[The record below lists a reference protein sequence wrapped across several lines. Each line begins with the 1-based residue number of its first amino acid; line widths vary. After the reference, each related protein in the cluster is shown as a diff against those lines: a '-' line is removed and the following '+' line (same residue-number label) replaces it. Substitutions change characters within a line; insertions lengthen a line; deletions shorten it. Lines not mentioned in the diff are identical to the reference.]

1 MGESLR
7 SEIRPKNWRPG
18 RTHGD
23 PARLVV
29 FDVLMMVE
37 ADGAFANL
45 VLPKEINRQRLNKQ
59 DAAYATNLC
68 YGTLR
73 MQGRWDAII
82 SHCTSGRALG
92 DIDLP
97 VLVLLRMGAH
107 QLLDMQTPPH
117 AAINET
123 VTIARNAL
131 GSGASG
137 FVNAVLRRVSERSLA
152 HWKEQLRADAGGNY
166 NSVSFLSAWFSH
178 PQWIVRAL
186 DKALLAHG
194 RKHKD
199 ILQLLKADNTPA
211 AVSLVAR
218 EISTEALADDIE
230 RGHMR
235 SAPGK
240 LVDSAVLLKGGDP
253 HRVFAV
259 RDKLAGVQD
268 EGSQLV
274 ARVVANA
281 NVDCEDDLWLDMCA
295 GPGGKTATLAA
306 LAAKRGVRIHANEI
320 HEHRLDLVAQ
330 AIEPWDDIVALRL
343 GDGRTL
349 DEEATYSRVLIDAP
363 CTGIGAL
370 RRRPE
375 SRWRKEAGDGVD
387 LATLQG
393 QLLDVGYRALRPG
406 GVLAYSTC
414 SPYLRETTEVMA
426 AFVERHAEAIE
437 LDTAQIARSEALTE
451 IPSNSKHL
459 QLWPDLHNSDAMFLA
474 LIRKPVTAEEDN
486 HEN

>member
-1 MGESLR
+1 MGER
-7 SEIRPKNWRPG
+7 SRKEDRPKNWRPG
-18 RTHGD
+18 RTSDD
-23 PARLVV
+23 PARRLV
-29 FDVLMMVE
+29 FDVLMMVDE
-37 ADGAFANL
+37 DGAFANL
-45 VLPKEINRQRLNKQ
+45 VLPKEIKRRRLNKQ

-68 YGTLR
+68 YGTVR
-73 MQGRWDAII
+73 MRGRWDAII
-82 SHCTSGRALG
+82 THCTSGRALR

-97 VLVLLRMGAH
+97 VLNLLRMGTH

-123 VTIARNAL
+123 VTIARNAI

-137 FVNAVLRRVSERSLA
+137 FVNAVLRRVSERTLA
-152 HWKEQLRADAGGNY
+152 QWKSQLLDDAGGNV
-166 NSVSFLSAWFSH
+166 NSVAFLSAWFSH

-194 RKHKD
+194 RAHKD
-199 ILQLLKADNTPA
+199 ILQVLKADNTPA

-218 EISTEALADDIE
+218 EISPIALVADIE

-235 SAPGK
+235 AVPGK

-259 RDKLAGVQD
+259 KDKLAGVQD

-274 ARVVANA
+274 ARTMVAA
-281 NVDCEDDLWLDMCA
+281 HVECEDDLWLDLCA

-306 LAAKRGVRIHANEI
+306 MAAQRGVRIHANEI

-330 AIEPWDDIVALRL
+330 AVEPWDDVVALRL

-349 DEEATYSRVLIDAP
+349 DDVDMYSRVLIDAP

-375 SRWRKEAGDGVD
+375 SRWRKEAGDGID

-393 QLLDVGYRALRPG
+393 ELLDAGYRALRPG

-414 SPYLRETTEVMA
+414 SPYLRETSEVVA
-426 AFVERHAEAIE
+426 AFIERHTDAIE
-437 LDTAQIARSEALTE
+437 LDTAAIARNEALAE
-451 IPSNSKHL
+451 MPSKGNQL

-474 LIRKPVTAEEDN
+474 LIRKPVTAKKDN
-486 HEN
+486 HAN